1 MNPMY
6 RIAVALSLTSNHAS
20 VLGALAWHLAHVHVN
35 VNNLSGSLNRF
46 QAALGGVI
54 AVGVGGAMIKLM
66 VDLTKTTQ
74 GYSDELAKLLTM
86 GGQNVAMVRSGEME
100 NLAFKIS
107 RDVPILPT
115 DVMKI
120 YGNAY
125 SIFGKEDAVK
135 MLKRLSQAAFV
146 FKEQGVGGTED
157 AAQQMYD
164 IMRAAERTGIVAG
177 KYGGQADPAQMDRL
191 LDLTMRV
198 THGTH
203 GRVGPRDI
211 LGMASTG
218 GFTMRDLTDEGFMTM
233 AIMAQAIGGQKAG
246 TAYMALWN
254 QLSGGPMMFKRV
266 ANRMAQLG
274 LLNPEDI
281 MKGPYGHVGI
291 TDKAANRLLG
301 LVQHDP
307 MELATYLNK
316 RFEAMGITDDTEK
329 KRLIVTAF
337 AKQTG
342 QRFVGELTS
351 SEQQMVAERMLIAQG
366 MGVLPSLDAIMQGSV
381 KANIDALTAAWGRFT
396 EALAGPLTE
405 TTIKVLDT
413 MRQTLLDLGDWARAN
428 PELVRQLA
436 IQFTALGVA
445 LTVFGSV
452 AIIGAMMSL
461 ASPGGLLFAL
471 AAGITALFAAFAGN
485 SSSDVQRKI
494 TGAKDSS
501 VTMNPNDAF
510 APPDMEFSARLAL
523 VFEGLKKRF
532 ENAILGIPDK
542 IAWAIDAA
550 FTTIGHMMIRALSG
564 LPDRRAIVGPD
575 RGFAG
580 PGGPPAKPWGF
591 EIPRAPG
598 GASLGGPSLVM
609 PASAISTGKGPT
621 SIHIPVM
628 LDIDGRT
635 LADVMSQ
642 KLADLHEFPRTGYG
656 NYNGQQGYTP
666 GGFQGTNI

>member
-6 RIAVALSLTSNHAS
+6 RIAIALSLTSNHAG
-20 VLGALAWHLAHVHVN
+20 VLGALAWHLGRVHTN
-35 VNNLSGSLNRF
+35 VNNLAGSLGRF

-125 SIFGKEDAVK
+125 SIYGKEDAVK

-157 AAQQMYD
+157 VAQTMYD

-177 KYGGQADPAQMDRL
+177 KYGGQADPEQMDKL
-191 LDLTMRV
+191 LDWTMRV

-203 GRVGPRDI
+203 GRVGPREI

-218 GFTMRDLTDEGFMTM
+218 GFTMRDLTAEGFMTM
-233 AIMAQAIGGQKAG
+233 AIMAQAIGGPKAG

-254 QLSGGPMMFKRV
+254 QLAGGPMMFKRV
-266 ANRMAQLG
+266 ANRMAELG

-281 MKGPYGHVGI
+281 VPGRFGTAGI
-291 TDKAANRLLG
+291 TDEAAKRLLG

-366 MGVLPSLDAIMQGSV
+366 MGVLPSLEAIMQGSV
-381 KANIDALTAAWGRFT
+381 KANLEALTAAWGRFT

-413 MRQTLLDLGDWARAN
+413 MRQTLLDLGDWARAH
-428 PELVRQLA
+428 PELVHELA
-436 IQFTALGVA
+436 TQFAVLGVA
-445 LTVFGSV
+445 LTALGTT
-452 AIIGAMMSL
+452 AILGALASL
-461 ASPGGLLFAL
+461 AGPGGLLIAL
-471 AAGITALFAAFAGN
+471 ATAIGVLFGVFGGASPAE
-485 SSSDVQRKI
+485 VQRKI
-494 TGAKDSS
+494 TGMGDPNDAFKI
-501 VTMNPNDAF
+501 TGMGNPNDAF
-510 APPDMEFSARLAL
+510 APPGTVAPPDIEFSARLSRSFEKIQERLEHIAS
-523 VFEGLKKRF
+523 VF
-532 ENAILGIPDK
+532 
-542 IAWAIDAA
+542 
-550 FTTIGHMMIRALSG
+550 IRALSG
-564 LPDRRAIVGPD
+564 KDRRAIFGPEY
-575 RGFAG
+575 GSAG
-580 PGGPPAKPWGF
+580 PGGPPADFLLKKPPNRIF
-591 EIPRAPG
+591 DLFKSPFTAPG
-598 GASLGGPSLVM
+598 GASLGGPSL
-609 PASAISTGKGPT
+609 ASAISTGKGPT
-621 SIHIPVM
+621 SIQIPVR

-642 KLADLHEFPRTGYG
+642 KLADLFEFPSQSPYW
-656 NYNGQQGYTP
+656 NGQAGHTP
-666 GGFQGTNI
+666 GDHPGIGV